1 MISKDTIRTI
11 TETARIEEVVS
22 DFVGLKRRGGYF
34 LGLCPFHSEKTPSF
48 TVTPAKNIYK
58 CFGCGASGDSVKF
71 VMEHESMTYPEALR
85 YLATKYNIEIEETK
99 LDPEQIKAE
108 TLKESLYIIN
118 NFAKDYFKNYLT
130 QHDTGKAIGYEYLKE
145 RGFNDKV
152 IEKFDIGFC
161 PEGGSIFSLEA
172 IKKGYNKDLMIL
184 LGLSRERDS
193 GGLYDYFRGRIM
205 FPIHNLSGRVCGFG
219 GRILKKN
226 DKAPKYLNS
235 PESDIYFKSKIL
247 YGIFQSKK
255 SIVEKD
261 ECLLVEGYTDVISLH
276 QAGIENVVAS
286 SGTALTKDQIRLIK
300 RYTNN
305 ITILYDGDAAG
316 IKAALRGID
325 LILEEGMNVKV
336 LLFPDGEDP
345 DSYSKK
351 VSNEELEKFI
361 AQNKQDFI
369 RYITS
374 LLYDEAKNDPIKIS
388 NIIKDIVSSIA
399 LIPEP
404 IIRAMYIKECS
415 SLMKIGEDVLT
426 AELNK
431 ERRKNF
437 QNKTKK
443 ETGDTTQNISEQD
456 FVSLPKAP
464 KQVVEFKQTL
474 EKLEEELIRFLV
486 NYGMQDLHILQTDD
500 QGKEIVVTIK
510 VADYL
515 INELNG
521 DGVSFEN
528 PFFSSMYNEIRTLSE
543 TNRLEN
549 LDTHFKNTEDFAL
562 KDIYIEL
569 ISERYSISENWGKK
583 HNIVVESVESR
594 IFHSMEKV
602 LFAFRVKKLELM
614 RKDLSDKLKNISQ
627 EDDFESILNEI
638 RLIDEL
644 KSKISEKLGRV
655 ILA

>member
-85 YLATKYNIEIEETK
+85 YLAAKYNIEIEETK

>member
-85 YLATKYNIEIEETK
+85 YLAAKYNIEIEETK

-152 IEKFDIGFC
+152 IEKFDLGFC
-161 PEGGSIFSLEA
+161 PEGDSIFSLEA

-226 DKAPKYLNS
+226 DKTPKYLNS

-374 LLYDEAKNDPIKIS
+374 LLYDDAKNDPIKVS

-415 SLMKIGEDVLT
+415 SLMKIGEDVLI

-456 FVSLPKAP
+456 FVSLPTAP
-464 KQVVEFKQTL
+464 KQAVEFKQTL

-528 PFFSSMYNEIRTLSE
+528 PIFSSMYNEIRTLSE